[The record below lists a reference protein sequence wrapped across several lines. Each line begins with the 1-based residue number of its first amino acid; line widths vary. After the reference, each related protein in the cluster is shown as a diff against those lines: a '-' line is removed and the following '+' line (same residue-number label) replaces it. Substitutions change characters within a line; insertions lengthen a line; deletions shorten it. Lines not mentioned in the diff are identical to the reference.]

1 MDNNN
6 DDDDDNDF
14 YKFNNLVEYLFKLKN
29 LKRTGWIS
37 KAKILRAESVADH
50 SYSLTA
56 LSMVF
61 SDLLGLDT
69 EKVMKMCIIHD
80 LAESIIGDYMP
91 EELSI
96 VEKKKKEDD
105 AMEIVISSFPD
116 KISLLYSKMWKEFS
130 SNQTKEARLVKQLD
144 KVEMF
149 LQANHYLK
157 NGYSYEFLSP
167 FLHVLDNIDSSS
179 SRAREEGGGREIEE
193 KDDDHHYNINS
204 CGTSTSSFQS
214 TLENILKHLR

>member
-1 MDNNN
+1 M
-6 DDDDDNDF
+6 DDDI
-14 YKFNNLVEYLFKLKN
+14 YKFNNLIEYLLQLKN

-37 KAKILRAESVADH
+37 KAKILKAESVADH
-50 SYSLTA
+50 SFSLTA

-91 EELSI
+91 DELSI

-149 LQANHYLK
+149 LQANQYLK

-167 FLHVLDNIDSSS
+167 FLHVLDNI
-179 SRAREEGGGREIEE
+179 GRGEIKE
-193 KDDDHHYNINS
+193 KDDHSN
-204 CGTSTSSFQS
+204 FQS
-214 TLENILKHLR
+214 NLENILKHLR

>member
-1 MDNNN
+1 MD
-6 DDDDDNDF
+6 DI
-14 YKFNNLVEYLFKLKN
+14 YKFNNLIEYLLKLKN

-91 EELSI
+91 EEISI

-149 LQANHYLK
+149 LQANHYLNK
-157 NGYSYEFLSP
+157 GYSYEFLSP
-167 FLHVLDNIDSSS
+167 FLHVLDNIGSSS
-179 SRAREEGGGREIEE
+179 NSKGGEIEE
-193 KDDDHHYNINS
+193 KDDDNS
-204 CGTSTSSFQS
+204 NSFQS

>member
-1 MDNNN
+1 M
-6 DDDDDNDF
+6 DDDI
-14 YKFNNLVEYLFKLKN
+14 YKFNNLIEYLLQLKN

-37 KAKILRAESVADH
+37 KAKILKAESVADH
-50 SYSLTA
+50 SFSLTA

-91 EELSI
+91 DELSI

-149 LQANHYLK
+149 LQANQYLK

-167 FLHVLDNIDSSS
+167 FLHVLDNIV
-179 SRAREEGGGREIEE
+179 GGEKIKE
-193 KDDDHHYNINS
+193 KDDHSN
-204 CGTSTSSFQS
+204 FQS
-214 TLENILKHLR
+214 NLENILKHLR